1 MINLKLYAME
11 TAMADIQWL
20 LCANM
25 AVWLGIGGYAAFLAS
40 IQNKLERRVR
50 QLEILRDE

>member
-1 MINLKLYAME
+1 MTDM
-11 TAMADIQWL
+11 QWL
-20 LCANM
+20 LCASM

-40 IQNKLERRVR
+40 AQNRLERRMR

>member
-1 MINLKLYAME
+1 MTEIH
-11 TAMADIQWL
+11 WL
-20 LCANM
+20 LCASM

-40 IQNKLERRVR
+40 AQDKLERRVR

>member
-1 MINLKLYAME
+1 MTDM
-11 TAMADIQWL
+11 QWL
-20 LCANM
+20 LGASM

-40 IQNKLERRVR
+40 AQNKLERRMR